1 MSTLHSGGAICWTTP
16 ELLDVF
22 SGKRRNKHTV
32 ESDMYALSMPVI
44 TEVGGSLPIELIA
57 HVHALSLAVQLGYS
71 FR

>member
-32 ESDMYALSMPVI
+32 ESDIYALSMVI

-71 FR
+71 PR